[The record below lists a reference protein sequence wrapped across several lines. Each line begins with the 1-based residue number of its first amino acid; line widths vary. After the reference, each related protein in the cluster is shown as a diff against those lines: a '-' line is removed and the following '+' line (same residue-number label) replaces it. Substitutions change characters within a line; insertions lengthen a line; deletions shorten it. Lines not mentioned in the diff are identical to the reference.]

1 MKRGAALWAKVMAKT
16 WGWGICTRRLA
27 LRVGLNIHRE
37 FMNLFRYLLLGC
49 AVCAGV
55 WAQPKPV
62 EKFVVAL
69 KPDKNPE
76 VLRAEKAQLESYLA
90 GRTGRGVEAI
100 IPLSATVILEGFANG
115 TIDLGYLSATDL
127 VNARSR
133 GVANLLLAGEF
144 ADGRAAYDSYWVVKK
159 DAPYGSIEDLRGK
172 PVAFA
177 SRTSTSGFVVP
188 LYDLQ
193 RLGLLADNADPAGFF
208 GRGNVFF
215 GVGYVSAV
223 ERVLAGEAEAAAVS
237 YYVLDEDKHLTAER
251 RAGLRML
258 QRQGPVPSHVLAVR
272 ASLAPADV
280 ETLRVA
286 LSGLNE
292 AGNTELR
299 DKLFT
304 TKLVA
309 ADAEAHTASLAE
321 ALALARK
328 ALRQ

>member
-1 MKRGAALWAKVMAKT
+1 MHFL
-16 WGWGICTRRLA
+16 
-27 LRVGLNIHRE
+27 
-37 FMNLFRYLLLGC
+37 RYLLLGC
-49 AVCAGV
+49 LACASLF
-55 WAQPKPV
+55 AQPKPV

-76 VLRAEKAQLESYLA
+76 VLRAEKTQLDAFLA
-90 GRTGRGVEAI
+90 ARTGRPVETI

-133 GVANLLLAGEF
+133 GAADLLLAGEF
-144 ADGRAAYDSYWVVKK
+144 PDGRTAYDSYWVVKK
-159 DAPYGSIEDLRGK
+159 DAPYASIEDLRGK

-177 SRTSTSGFVVP
+177 SRTSTSGFVIP
-188 LYDLQ
+188 LLDLQ
-193 RLGLLADNADPAGFF
+193 KRGLLGEDADPAGFF
-208 GRGNVFF
+208 ERGNVFF

-237 YYVLDEDKHLTAER
+237 YYVLDEDKHLAAER

-272 ASLAPADV
+272 ASLAPAD
-280 ETLRVA
+280 RAA
-286 LSGLNE
+286 LLAALLGLNE
-292 AGNTELR
+292 PEHSALR
-299 DKLFT
+299 DRLFT
-304 TKLVA
+304 TKLVPA
-309 ADAEAHTASLAE
+309 EADAHTASLAE